1 MQQAVEA
8 RKEYGR
14 EVSVLH
20 WQQYKEHNS
29 KGED

>member
-29 KGED
+29 EGED